1 MSEEDLVR
9 ARNTR
14 TGEAR
19 KIDEWSVPL
28 PGGDRARFDVTMRYE
43 HGLCVFAVRSEH
55 PDFRGVRPHDSDLN
69 QLRALLAEEAR
80 EVIEGRLSEDWD
92 PATLLEISHKTA
104 DRREGMIGTDFSLSL
119 RLRPVERLGRPQEGN
134 MPVAT
139 IRDAHRQEKVVLR
152 GHAEDFTPL
161 RPRSGSLTDPEV
173 KAWMAHPIS
182 RDPERGLGRIVR
194 QGDGAAERELLR
206 ALDAFATGLSGRL
219 SPDRVAREGV
229 PDPHELVELMRDA
242 TRPAPNAQKEEYPD
256 GP

>member
-43 HGLCVFAVRSEH
+43 HGLCVFSVRSDH
-55 PDFRGVRPHDSDLN
+55 PDFKWVRPHDSDLN
-69 QLRALLAEEAR
+69 RLRALLSEEAR
-80 EVIEGRLSEDWD
+80 GVIDGRLSEDWD
-92 PATLLEISHKTA
+92 PATLLEISHKTS
-104 DRREGMIGTDFSLSL
+104 DRREGTIGTDFSLSV
-119 RLRPVERLGRPQEGN
+119 RLRPVERRDTPREGN

-173 KAWMAHPIS
+173 KAWMSHPIS

-194 QGDGAAERELLR
+194 HGDGAAELALLG
-206 ALDAFATGLSGRL
+206 ALDGFARQLSDRL
-219 SPDRVAREGV
+219 SPDRIDREGV
-229 PDPHELVELMRDA
+229 PDPSDLVELMREAIRPVPEHRIEDVPDA
-242 TRPAPNAQKEEYPD
+242 P
-256 GP
+256 